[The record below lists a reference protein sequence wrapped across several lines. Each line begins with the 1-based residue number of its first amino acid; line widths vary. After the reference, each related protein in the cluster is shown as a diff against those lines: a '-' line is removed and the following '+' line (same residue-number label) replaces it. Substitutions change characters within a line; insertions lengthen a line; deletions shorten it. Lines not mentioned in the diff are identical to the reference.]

1 MNTTSRYVVGI
12 DLGTTHSVLA
22 FLDTAQ
28 FSEDGPPP
36 VPSLFAVPQIVLPG
50 QIEARP
56 LLPSFLYL
64 AAANEFSSH
73 ALDLPWSGAQ
83 RRSWVVG
90 EFARQH
96 GSQVPMRLVSSAKSW
111 LACDTVDRS
120 APILPFA
127 APADGPDAIAKVSPV
142 DASARYL
149 QHLRD
154 AWDLAMPGFPLAE
167 QDVLL
172 TVPASFDQVA
182 RELTV
187 RAAQAAGLGKLT
199 LLEEPQ
205 AAFYAW
211 LGRHP
216 KSWRDLLRVG
226 DVVLVCDVGGGTTD
240 FSLIAVAEHDGN
252 LSLER
257 IAVGDHILLGGDNMD
272 LMLAMSVGKRLER
285 EGHKL
290 ESWQRRQLLHSCR
303 FAKEEL
309 LGSDRSRETAPVVVL
324 GRGSKVIGGS
334 IKTQLAR
341 PDTEKFL
348 LDGFFPQVDFQARPT
363 AARRVGLQEIGL
375 PFASDPA
382 VTRHLA
388 KFLGAHRLPTAL
400 LFNGGVMKG
409 FPLRQ
414 RVEQVVSHW
423 ADHDVRSLTGADYD
437 HAVALGAAYYGLVR
451 QGNGLRIRGGTA
463 RAYYIGVEA
472 AMPAVPGLEPVLHA
486 LCVAPRGMEEGCTAE
501 VPGREF
507 GLFVGE
513 PVEFR
518 FLSSSVRKGDKLGD
532 FIEEV
537 SPEHGLEELAT
548 VNTLLSTLDGS
559 PPGTQIPVRLQSH
572 LTEVGVLELFCLA
585 RDRQHK
591 WKLEYDLRE
600 RAADAANDDDLPE
613 TADDETEQGFPQSG
627 V

>member
-1 MNTTSRYVVGI
+1 MSTQSRYVVGI

-22 FLDTAQ
+22 YLDTTEL
-28 FSEDGPPP
+28 SDDGPLPAP
-36 VPSLFAVPQIVLPG
+36 TLFAVPQVVLPG
-50 QIEARP
+50 QVEARP

-64 AAANEFSSH
+64 AGASDFPSRS
-73 ALDLPWSGAQ
+73 LDLPWPGGQ
-83 RRSWVVG
+83 DRSFVVG
-90 EFARQH
+90 ELARSH
-96 GSQVPMRLVSSAKSW
+96 GGQVPMRLVSSAKSW
-111 LACDTVDRS
+111 LAYDGVDRT

-127 APADGPDAIAKVSPV
+127 APTDGPDPVVKVSPV
-142 DASARYL
+142 EASARYI

-154 AWDLAMPGFPLAE
+154 AWDAQHPGHPLAE
-167 QDVLL
+167 QELL
-172 TVPASFDQVA
+172 ITVPASFDEVA

-187 RAAQAAGLGKLT
+187 RAAQAAGLAKVT

-216 KSWRDLLRVG
+216 RSWRDLLRIG

-240 FSLIAVAEHDGN
+240 FSLISVADQSG
-252 LSLER
+252 SLTMER

-290 ESWQRRQLLHSCR
+290 EPWQRRQLLHGCR

-309 LGSDRSRETAPVVVL
+309 LGSDRSKESAPVVVL

-334 IKTQLAR
+334 IKTQLLR
-341 PDTEKFL
+341 SEVEKFL
-348 LDGFFPQVDFQARPT
+348 LDGFFPVVDSAARPLS
-363 AARRVGLQEIGL
+363 ARRMGLQEIGL

-388 KFLGAHRLPTAL
+388 KFLGDHRLPTAL

-409 FPLRQ
+409 TPLRR
-414 RVEQVVSHW
+414 RVEQVLSDW
-423 ADHDVRSLTGADYD
+423 AGQTVRALTGADYD

-451 QGNGLRIRGGTA
+451 RGHGLRIRGGTA

-472 AMPAVPGLEPVLHA
+472 AMPAVPGMDPVLHA
-486 LCVAPRGMEEGCTAE
+486 LCVAPRGMEEGTTAE

-507 GLFVGE
+507 GLYVGQ

-518 FLSSSVRKGDKLGD
+518 FLSSSTRKGDAVGD

-537 SPEHGLEELAT
+537 SPEHGIEEQASVET
-548 VNTLLSTLDGS
+548 VLPAGEGA
-559 PPGTQIPVRLQSH
+559 PPGSQIPVRLISH
-572 LTEVGVLELFCLA
+572 VSEVGVLELFCVS
-585 RDRQHK
+585 RDEKRR
-591 WKLEYDLRE
+591 WKLEYNIRE
-600 RAADAANDDDLPE
+600 RGAAAGLSDEPELAAFEDTPE
-613 TADDETEQGFPQSG
+613 L
-627 V
+627 